1 MARTLA
7 KKSSH
12 SYLHVSSGGG
22 SGSHDSTPDWTLDDE
37 HDELTDKVTPPTTNE
52 FVPPVYTLC
61 ALFLFSTTLL
71 DIQNFS
77 LLEFSTIT
85 VKIKCD

>member
-22 SGSHDSTPDWTLDDE
+22 SGSHDSTPDWTLDEE
-37 HDELTDKVTPPTTNE
+37 HDELTDKVAPPTTNE
-52 FVPPVYTLC
+52 FVPPMHTHR
-61 ALFLFSTTLL
+61 ALFLISTAFILK
-71 DIQNFS
+71 
-77 LLEFSTIT
+77 T
-85 VKIKCD
+85 VKCFYTNSDC